1 MNFKDIGT
9 DTLQAS
15 KAFKQIRASSRI
27 YTTNL
32 IHNPSYFTNKYIK
45 FNNLFF
51 NENDLINSNN
61 FGLKR
66 QHTLTSAVATTSINS
81 TFLDRNSLSKL
92 LSYNLNHNVEMSKTN
107 TFGTAS
113 DL

>member
-1 MNFKDIGT
+1 MNFKDLGV

-15 KAFKQIRASSRI
+15 KAFKQIRASARI

-32 IHNPSYFTNKYIK
+32 NHNPSFFTNKYLKI
-45 FNNLFF
+45 NNLFF
-51 NENDLINSNN
+51 SENNLSNSNS

-66 QHTLTSAVATTSINS
+66 QHNLTSAAATTAIYS
-81 TFLDRNSLSKL
+81 TFLDKKSLDKFL
-92 LSYNLNHNVEMSKTN
+92 FYNLQYNVRKAETN
-107 TFGTAS
+107 LFNNST